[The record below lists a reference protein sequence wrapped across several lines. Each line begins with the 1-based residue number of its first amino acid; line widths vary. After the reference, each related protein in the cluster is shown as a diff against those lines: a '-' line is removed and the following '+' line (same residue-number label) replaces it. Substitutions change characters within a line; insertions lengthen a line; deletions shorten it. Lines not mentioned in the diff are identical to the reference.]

1 MRDLNLI
8 KCIKD
13 EYQRM
18 LVKEEE
24 IKRDGRFVLIKF
36 LMKAIQE
43 IGANWAIQQSIET
56 AR

>member
-36 LMKAIQE
+36 LMKATQE
-43 IGANWAIQQSIET
+43 IGAN
-56 AR
+56 

>member
-13 EYQRM
+13 EDQRM

-43 IGANWAIQQSIET
+43 FGAN
-56 AR
+56 